1 MNDEYLPE
9 KRSKKTEMMETEKK
23 TIKKRTPKKRTYKK
37 KTTKGSQKKKTTTK
51 KTSEVKPKKE
61 TLEECTIR
69 TLELLQLR
77 GQMVFKDIFTEL
89 GIGYRRAYDILNV
102 LLTTP
107 LLTKKG
113 KKRESNMPYVY
124 LDGEPLPENV
134 DVRNVL
140 EQIESE
146 EQQIKVLTKY
156 IQRLE
161 EELENDELSDLQ
173 QLLEEFNQD
182 EYDLRPFVPK
192 DEMK

>member
-1 MNDEYLPE
+1 MNEEYLPE
-9 KRSKKTEMMETEKK
+9 KRSRKTKTKKKK
-23 TIKKRTPKKRTYKK
+23 TPKKR
-37 KTTKGSQKKKTTTK
+37 TTKGSQKKNTVN
-51 KTSEVKPKKE
+51 KTSQVKPKKE

-146 EQQIKVLTKY
+146 EQQINVLTKY

-173 QLLEEFNQD
+173 QLLDEFNQE